1 MYLSNNRLLDIP
13 NEIFRNLYNL
23 RVVELAN
30 NYLHGFPDQFFKDGA
45 IERLDLSGNRLS
57 QVPFA
62 SFKVETALSLIELDL
77 SNNRIGALRTPD
89 AFGRFK
95 VIGSSLPN
103 PSIPVPSLYHFI
115 ISFPF

>member
-1 MYLSNNRLLDIP
+1 MYLSNNRLTDIP
-13 NEIFRNLYNL
+13 NELFRNLYNL

-30 NYLHGFPDQFFKDGA
+30 NYLNSLPDILFKDGA
-45 IERLDLSGNRLS
+45 VERLDLSGNRLS

-62 SFKVETALSLIELDL
+62 SFKVDAALSLIELDL

-95 VIGSSLPN
+95 VIEKRHCSIWFEYLPKR
-103 PSIPVPSLYHFI
+103 L
-115 ISFPF
+115 